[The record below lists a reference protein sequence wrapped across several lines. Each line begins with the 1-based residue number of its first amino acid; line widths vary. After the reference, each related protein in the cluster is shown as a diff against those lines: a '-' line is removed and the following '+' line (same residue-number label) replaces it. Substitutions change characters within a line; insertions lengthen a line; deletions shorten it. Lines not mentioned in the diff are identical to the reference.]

1 MGANTKTIKRRIQS
15 VKNTKKITKA
25 MEMISAVKMR
35 KATDAALGTRQYAT
49 LALDIMTHLS
59 QLEEPNYALLEI
71 RPVKNILL
79 VLVSSNKG
87 LCGSFNSNL
96 FKKTKQLTKENIE
109 NLAKHRINGKNGK
122 FDEIKPEKD
131 ITIDI
136 IGIGKRSAGFA
147 KKNGFNLLSVYED
160 INEKPEYESMIP
172 ISKDI
177 IKAYKEKKYDKVVVA
192 FTDYK
197 SSIAQEPKI
206 RQILPLSEVDL
217 EKMIAGAGGDQSI
230 AENKKADKID
240 FEIETYLFEPGLE
253 IIIEKIIPKLVEIQL
268 YQAVLESS
276 ASEHS
281 ARMVAMKNA
290 SEAAEEMISDLTL
303 TFNKARQ
310 ASITQEISEISG
322 GAAALE

>member
-1 MGANTKTIKRRIQS
+1 
-15 VKNTKKITKA
+15 

-253 IIIEKIIPKLVEIQL
+253 IIIEKIIPKL
-268 YQAVLESS
+268 
-276 ASEHS
+276 AS
-281 ARMVAMKNA
+281 
-290 SEAAEEMISDLTL
+290 
-303 TFNKARQ
+303 
-310 ASITQEISEISG
+310 
-322 GAAALE
+322 